1 MVLKGVI
8 TLLLLSFSNILIAQT
23 SGKKS
28 FQIIVSVENLKTPA
42 KLILTM
48 REVGQ
53 WVEYTAESKA
63 GQFTLSGT
71 VNEPS
76 FGWLVMKYGNETDR
90 SPRLGNILSLFVGNN
105 VHRIN
110 TKDSLR
116 FATVQGGPQQTEL
129 EELNLSMREWES
141 KKTNVRG
148 SKELMLPLDK
158 EKKELIKSFIEGHQN
173 SFVSLYALQNF
184 SWDGSFTMEAESIA
198 PLFERL
204 TPQLKNTLSGKE
216 LNKDI
221 QIARRMAMGSQAPDF
236 TQRDTLDR
244 PVSLSDFRGK
254 YVLIDFWASW
264 CKPCRVENP
273 ALVQVYKNYKDRN
286 FTILGVSLD
295 NNKNNW
301 IRAIRKDHLSWTH
314 VSDLKFWKNEVA
326 LLFGVKTV
334 PQNYLVDPTGKI
346 IGKNIRIQEL
356 PARLNEGIR

>member
-28 FQIIVSVENLKTPA
+28 FQIILSVENLQTPA

-53 WVEYTAESKA
+53 WVEYTTESKA

-71 VNEPS
+71 INEPS
-76 FGWLVMKYGNETDR
+76 FGWLVMKYGNEADR
-90 SPRLGNILSLFVGNN
+90 SPRIGNILSLFVGNN
-105 VHRIN
+105 VVRIN

-116 FATVQGGPQQTEL
+116 FATAQGGTQQTEL

-141 KKTNVRG
+141 KKTKARG
-148 SKELMLPLDK
+148 SEELTVPLDK
-158 EKKELIKSFIEGHQN
+158 EKKQLIKSFIEGHPN

-184 SWDGSFTMEAESIA
+184 SWDGSFTMDAESIA

-204 TPQLKNTLSGKE
+204 TPQLRNTLSGKE
-216 LNKDI
+216 LKKDI
-221 QIARRMAMGSQAPDF
+221 QIARRTAMGSQAPDF

-273 ALVQVYKNYKDRN
+273 ALVQVYKKYKERN

-301 IRAIRKDHLSWTH
+301 IRAIRKDHLGWTH

-356 PARLNEGIR
+356 PARLNEKIR

>member
-1 MVLKGVI
+1 MVLKGFI
-8 TLLLLSFSNILIAQT
+8 TLLLLSFSNILIGQT

-53 WVEYTAESKA
+53 WVEYTTESKA
-63 GQFTLSGT
+63 GQFMLSGT
-71 VNEPS
+71 IKEPS

-90 SPRLGNILSLFVGNN
+90 SSRLWNILPLFIENTSLK
-105 VHRIN
+105 IN
-110 TKDSLR
+110 AKDSLSL
-116 FATVQGGPQQTEL
+116 ASVKGSVLQTEL
-129 EELNLSMREWES
+129 EALTESMKDWEH
-141 KKTNVRG
+141 KRTIA
-148 SKELMLPLDK
+148 KEKEENRAAFDL
-158 EKKELIKSFIEGHQN
+158 EKKELIARFIDEHPE
-173 SFVSLYALQNF
+173 SFVSLYALQNY
-184 SWDGSFTMEAESIA
+184 SWDGSFTIDAESVA

-204 TPQLKNTLSGKE
+204 TPQLRNTLSGKE
-216 LNKDI
+216 LNRDI
-221 QIARRMAMGSQAPDF
+221 QIARRTAMGSQAPDF
-236 TQRDTLDR
+236 TQRDTLDH
-244 PVSLSDFRGK
+244 PVSLSDFRGQ

-286 FTILGVSLD
+286 FTIVGVSLD

-301 IRAIRKDHLSWTH
+301 IKAIRKDHLTWTH

-334 PQNYLVDPTGKI
+334 PQNCLVDPTGKI
-346 IGKNIRIQEL
+346 IGRNIRIQEL
-356 PARLNEGIR
+356 PTRLNERIR